1 MINFFKVDKEYQKKE
16 EVRTIA
22 KKDEGTYYYEHHKN
36 NIYYNSADQK
46 CTKIKGDSAKTGLKV
61 CTDIDLV
68 TTDGLAATSINMP
81 ENFSIDFSKSKITTK
96 GYFDLATG
104 KLKINCDYDEAYEF
118 SEGYAVIE
126 KEIKS
131 QYSTSEV
138 YDTEGNEIS
147 TLSKQTLSGIIDE
160 NGKEVVEAK
169 YEEIRSV
176 HNRKA
181 FAMKNGKWGI
191 LEIK

>member
-1 MINFFKVDKEYQKKE
+1 
-16 EVRTIA
+16 
-22 KKDEGTYYYEHHKN
+22 
-36 NIYYNSADQK
+36 
-46 CTKIKGDSAKTGLKV
+46 
-61 CTDIDLV
+61 
-68 TTDGLAATSINMP
+68 MP

-126 KEIKS
+126 KEK
-131 QYSTSEV
+131 
-138 YDTEGNEIS
+138 
-147 TLSKQTLSGIIDE
+147 LSGIIDE
-160 NGKEVVEAK
+160 NGKEVIEAK
-169 YEEIRSV
+169 YEKIRSV

-181 FAMKNGKWGI
+181 FAMQNGKWGI